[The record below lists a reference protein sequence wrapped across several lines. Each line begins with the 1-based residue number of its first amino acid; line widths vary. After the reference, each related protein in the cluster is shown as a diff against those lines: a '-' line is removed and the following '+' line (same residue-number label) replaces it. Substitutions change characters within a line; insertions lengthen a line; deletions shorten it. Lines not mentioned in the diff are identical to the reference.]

1 MPDLLPGERFE
12 GRRKMPGG
20 KKIIFLGDSITD
32 AGHNFQPVRE
42 GELGLG
48 DGYVR
53 RIATMLHGEEGIF
66 SLPAGRFE

>member
-1 MPDLLPGERFE
+1 
-12 GRRKMPGG
+12 MPGG

-42 GELGLG
+42 GEPGLG

-53 RIATMLHGEEGIF
+53 RIAAMLEAG
-66 SLPAGRFE
+66 PAVLLNNLVTKRCKAL